1 MKEPQDRVRVAI
13 VGKYTELTDAYTSIR
28 EALVHGGIANDVGV
42 DHEWVASDEFT
53 DQDAAGRP
61 CHFGLRIRPNTES
74 LGAGTTQSV
83 VTAITIVLIVDSM
96 FAVAFSNIG
105 LELRG

>member
-1 MKEPQDRVRVAI
+1 VFGALI
-13 VGKYTELTDAYTSIR
+13 ALTA
-28 EALVHGGIANDVGV
+28 
-42 DHEWVASDEFT
+42 
-53 DQDAAGRP
+53 

-83 VTAITIVLIVDSM
+83 VAAITIVLIVDSM
-96 FAVAFSNIG
+96 FAIAFSHIG